1 MNVFRSFI
9 SNINKLTITLSDKGN
24 MTSNKKF
31 MIPYQSFDLSTDLSR
46 CSLKEKVY
54 LEPRD
59 SRMVLHQIK

>member
-1 MNVFRSFI
+1 
-9 SNINKLTITLSDKGN
+9 

-46 CSLKEKVY
+46 CSLKEKVN

-59 SRMVLHQIK
+59 SRMVLHQIKWKKVEAPQLIKYNQVQLF